1 MASIVKG
8 NLTICAN
15 TGVGHRDDIS
25 RFNSAYATGTEPR
38 RHVRFWP
45 LAAPNFTQYLVI

>member
-25 RFNSAYATGTEPR
+25 RFNSAYATGTEPS
-38 RHVRFWP
+38 RHVRSWP
-45 LAAPNFTQYLVI
+45 KADIPEVLI

>member
-25 RFNSAYATGTEPR
+25 RFNSAYATGTELS
-38 RHVRFWP
+38 RHVRLWP
-45 LAAPNFTQYLVI
+45 KADCHLAGFLAD

>member
-8 NLTICAN
+8 NLTIYAN
-15 TGVGHRDDIS
+15 TGVGHRDDKS
-25 RFNSAYATGTEPR
+25 RFNSANATGTEPS

-45 LAAPNFTQYLVI
+45 IPAAQVLES